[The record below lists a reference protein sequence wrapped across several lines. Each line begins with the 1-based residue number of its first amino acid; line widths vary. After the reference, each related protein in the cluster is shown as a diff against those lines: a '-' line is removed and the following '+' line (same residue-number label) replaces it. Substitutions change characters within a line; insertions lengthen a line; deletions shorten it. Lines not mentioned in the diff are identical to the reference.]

1 MTTKH
6 SCTSCNTVGTS
17 PEASSVSPAWIFILS
32 RQQEKQMKIIGRML
46 LIYFSLDYQN
56 RGNIVRESFPFFFSF
71 FFSLSSLKIEEAYYY
86 YFFKKH
92 KYYHC

>member
-1 MTTKH
+1 MTKKH
-6 SCTSCNTVGTS
+6 ICTSCNTVGTS

-56 RGNIVRESFPFFFSF
+56 RGNVMRQSFPFFFSF
-71 FFSLSSLKIEEAYYY
+71 FF
-86 YFFKKH
+86 FFPIIFKDRRGLI
-92 KYYHC
+92 CFFFF